1 MRKTLLRTLL
11 IASLAIGAGAASH
24 AAAWLPEAGPPSI
37 DGAAG
42 GGLTPWA
49 MPLTEDD
56 PIAPGAR
63 GLARSTRTFDYQL
76 ALRGGAVRIAP
87 RLELSLARQLFDAR
101 GSLASLGLVDQR
113 LRQDIAGL
121 KWRVAGPEQREE
133 GSSASW
139 LALGLLRKRT
149 AAGALEPM
157 LVDSLGA
164 RCSGFEL
171 YASVTR
177 YAAPEG
183 LVLNA
188 TLRATRAN
196 QNGLLGF
203 GGRHG
208 SGVKFA
214 PEFSLAW
221 QATPKLTL
229 GAEARAKPDNL
240 NHSVL
245 GTGALKEDGWFDAW
259 ARWQP
264 RADVA
269 VSFSW
274 LDLGRIAPALQPRR
288 QSGSQLTLALSY

>member
-11 IASLAIGAGAASH
+11 IARLAIGA
-24 AAAWLPEAGPPSI
+24 AAAARAAGWLPEAGPASI

-42 GGLTPWA
+42 GGITPWA
-49 MPLTEDD
+49 MPLSEDD
-56 PIAPGAR
+56 PLAPGAR
-63 GLARSTRTFDYQL
+63 GFMRSTRTFDYQL
-76 ALRGGAVRIAP
+76 ALRGGAVRVAP

-113 LRQDIAGL
+113 LRQDVAGL

-149 AAGALEPM
+149 SAGALEPM

-171 YASVTR
+171 YATATR
-177 YAAPEG
+177 WFADEG

-208 SGVKFA
+208 GGTKFA
-214 PEFSLAW
+214 PEFSVAW
-221 QATPKLTL
+221 QASPRFTL
-229 GAEARAKPDNL
+229 GLEARAKPDNL

-264 RADVA
+264 RADLS

-288 QSGSQLTLALSY
+288 QSGSLLTVQLSY